1 MSRDEDE
8 NSEQQPLLAGAG
20 QEEQKE
26 EAASNSII
34 TLSDLERG
42 YIHEG
47 NLEALTKCLQLAMDE
62 SNIGALKYL
71 LLGESTGSC
80 ENLTPI
86 SDETRNALFKN
97 YVTNKE
103 FLDYVSENVP
113 LPFFQRLED
122 KLLAFVYNKYI
133 EQEQQEQQ
141 KQSINAEKAKE
152 KGDARN
158 AAIKIIQEAAKY
170 QREHDKT
177 RGIARNIASV
187 AGVIIGSAVG
197 IAVFALAAPAVIGIG
212 AIAGTVLGGTAAWF
226 GFGKLIGP
234 GVADPDPNR
243 SAMAPGAD
251 WGAIIGFAVGVF
263 CATAL
268 GLVIPGAGVFLG
280 LSAASYLVGA
290 VGAVLGCAGGCA
302 ASYKI
307 AQKIEHKTSKMVTNS
322 ATALGS
328 IIGSV
333 VGALVGTLLI
343 PIPGIGTALGMAAGA
358 AIGGLFLGGASYFKF
373 RREGKT
379 ETEKVKQSDIPRKA
393 AAGGGIAGAGVG
405 AGIGAIIGTLLLPG
419 IGTAIGASIGVI
431 VGAISGGAI
440 SYREAAASQSKW
452 GVAMSV
458 GASIAGAKMGSM
470 FGAGVGLLL
479 TPVLGPLG
487 PAAGFVIGGFLGSIF
502 AGLRTRYV
510 TSRAEKK
517 AKLELITKQ
526 DTEMGFF
533 DKGHQCLH
541 TAKPSEVFTNF
552 QVLYPPDPGK
562 KKFADYSAVRIYLIE
577 HENDIWKSKE
587 FKSIQKAFK
596 LACYET
602 LEKKILTHH
611 EESPEENPLIINKE
625 SQNVQTKITT
635 KADSVIHPVL
645 QKLKQK
651 DHSDYRALIEY
662 AKKNGLLNER
672 DLKHLHEL
680 HHAKGDTNNDD
691 LANVAAKDPA
701 PKP

>member
-1 MSRDEDE
+1 MSRDERDE

-20 QEEQKE
+20 QEEQKK
-26 EAASNSII
+26 AVSNDVI
-34 TLSDLERG
+34 TLSDLKRG
-42 YIHEG
+42 YIWEG
-47 NLEALTKCLQLAMDE
+47 DVDALTKCLHLAIDE
-62 SNIGALKYL
+62 NDVDALTYL
-71 LLGESTGSC
+71 LLGKSIGSC
-80 ENLTPI
+80 KNLTPI

-122 KLLAFVYNKYI
+122 KLLAFVYAKYAA
-133 EQEQQEQQ
+133 QQQNTTGGEEKKGQQ
-141 KQSINAEKAKE
+141 NE
-152 KGDARN
+152 
-158 AAIKIIQEAAKY
+158 AIKIIQEAATY

-177 RGIARNIASV
+177 RNIARNIASV

-290 VGAVLGCAGGCA
+290 VGAALGCAGGCV

-358 AIGGLFLGGASYFKF
+358 AIGGLSLGGASYFKF
-373 RREGKT
+373 RRE
-379 ETEKVKQSDIPRKA
+379 EKEKEKIEKKIKECDIPRKA

-431 VGAISGGAI
+431 VGAISGGVI

-701 PKP
+701 PKL